1 MFTGALPLLQHELV
15 KHQVRPLG
23 LLTNILPLRVTNV
36 LKSWA
41 LICLPAQNVG
51 WPLCQHCPS
60 LAAHRPSRNAF
71 PSASAHADGPPMPA
85 TCSIRICRHKT
96 LPKAFT
102 VAETRHMSF
111 TLLTLWGNGVTWDT
125 SAAHTLH
132 TECQQSSRVDS
143 GKSIDLKLIIY
154 VWERDANYPAFS
166 WGWSMPQ
173 DFPVLISVW
182 TEKNLFQSIQI
193 WRKNETVKGNCPT
206 NLKARREMKVFHAS
220 GGGHLI
226 FCVHNVFHS
235 PIHFTYEL
243 PCWKSLFSCTL
254 NLSRIRHLSLE
265 LHFNIIVQIDIC
277 VLDYCTIVLPLD
289 LKAFMPMCNFF
300 SLAISWDCHVK
311 EPS

>member
-1 MFTGALPLLQHELV
+1 MCWSPGLSSASLPKMLGGPCASTAQVWQHTGQAEMHFHQHLLMQMGLQCQLPVPYVSVDIKLFL
-15 KHQVRPLG
+15 
-23 LLTNILPLRVTNV
+23 
-36 LKSWA
+36 
-41 LICLPAQNVG
+41 
-51 WPLCQHCPS
+51 
-60 LAAHRPSRNAF
+60 RPSQLLK
-71 PSASAHADGPPMPA
+71 PVIWASP
-85 TCSIRICRHKT
+85 CSHCEGMVSPGTH
-96 LPKAFT
+96 L
-102 VAETRHMSF
+102 
-111 TLLTLWGNGVTWDT
+111 
-125 SAAHTLH
+125 LH

-193 WRKNETVKGNCPT
+193 WRKNKTVKGNCPT

-243 PCWKSLFSCTL
+243 LCWKSLFSCTL

-311 EPS
+311 GPS